1 MKLTKVS
8 INLLIRTFQCWS
20 VDEKYREPIYNYLV
34 HGFNPGSFFHN
45 VFANDFI
52 GAMARCYGGN
62 GNSVDSLR
70 NLVGWIGDY
79 MPREA
84 YGSHEKVYLWVEM
97 PEAQRRMYLEKA
109 NLIYDHS
116 QEMWETLKT

>member
-8 INLLIRTFQCWS
+8 LNLLIRTFQYWH
-20 VDEKYREPIYNYLV
+20 VDEEYREPIYNYLV

-52 GAMARCYGGN
+52 GAMTHCHTRN
-62 GNSVDSLR
+62 RVDSLR
-70 NLVGWIGDY
+70 SLVGWIFDY

>member
-1 MKLTKVS
+1 MKIARVSLNLLTKS
-8 INLLIRTFQCWS
+8 FDCWH
-20 VDEKYREPIYNYLV
+20 VEGKYRDPIYRYLV

-52 GAMARCYGGN
+52 GAMAHCHA
-62 GNSVDSLR
+62 GNSADSLR
-70 NLVGWIGDY
+70 NLVGWIFDY
-79 MPREA
+79 MPKEA
-84 YGSHEKVYLWVEM
+84 YGSHEKVYRWMEM

-116 QEMWETLKT
+116 QEMWETLKA

>member
-8 INLLIRTFQCWS
+8 INLLIRTFQYWH
-20 VDEKYREPIYNYLV
+20 VDEEYREPIYNYLV

-52 GAMARCYGGN
+52 GAMVQCHTK
-62 GNSVDSLR
+62 NSVDSLR
-70 NLVGWIGDY
+70 MLVGWIGDY

-84 YGSHEKVYLWVEM
+84 YGSHEQVYRWVEM

-116 QEMWETLKT
+116 QEMWETLKA